1 MTKKLEKMVL
11 SAYELEREKRIAE
24 NQRVLEVLGL
34 AGHDKVSLKPTI
46 AKKKKNP
53 VVRPSLYA
61 DAPRR
66 SDRFVG
72 KEQDFAELPDSYHE
86 AEEREALE
94 QEAFEEF
101 RRRSRST
108 RLKKKPVLFSD
119 VQAASLADDM
129 KRVLERQRE
138 NMRQRALKVQTERRE
153 ELILKQLRAN
163 EEMVRRKNMIEQQR
177 KSMQQSIIMQ
187 TNSSRQHITTG
198 IPNLN
203 APTTAPPPPYET
215 ITPPVWCANCESW
228 KVPRKDGTPR
238 QHDCFP
244 PSRSRYCFPCNDDK
258 GDTIPLL
265 MLAGI
270 V

>member
-1 MTKKLEKMVL
+1 MVL

-34 AGHDKVSLKPTI
+34 AGENKLARKPTI
-46 AKKKKNP
+46 VKKKKNQ
-53 VVRPSLYA
+53 VVCAPLYA
-61 DAPRR
+61 DQPRR
-66 SDRFVG
+66 SSRLEG
-72 KEQDFAELPDSYHE
+72 TTHNFAELPESYHK

-94 QEAFEEF
+94 REAFEEF

-119 VQAASLADDM
+119 VQAAALAEDT
-129 KRVLERQRE
+129 KRVQERQRE
-138 NMRQRALKVQTERRE
+138 HMRQRALKVQAERE
-153 ELILKQLRAN
+153 ELLCKQRQAN
-163 EEMVRRKNMIEQQR
+163 EEMIRRKNMMIEQQR

-187 TNSSRQHITTG
+187 TNSSQQQTTTG
-198 IPNLN
+198 IPIPN

-215 ITPPVWCANCESW
+215 ITPPVWCSNCESW

-244 PSRSRYCFPCNDDK
+244 PSRSRYCVPCNDDDK

>member
-11 SAYELEREKRIAE
+11 SAYELEREKSIAE
-24 NQRVLEVLGL
+24 NQRILEVLGL
-34 AGHDKVSLKPTI
+34 AGHDKVTLKPTI
-46 AKKKKNP
+46 AKKKKKP
-53 VVRPSLYA
+53 VVRPSLYD

-94 QEAFEEF
+94 KEAFEEF

-129 KRVLERQRE
+129 KRVQERQRE

-153 ELILKQLRAN
+153 ELILKQRQAN
-163 EEMVRRKNMIEQQR
+163 EEMIRRKNMLIEQR
-177 KSMQQSIIMQ
+177 KSVQQSIMQ
-187 TNSSRQHITTG
+187 TNSNRQTTTG
-198 IPNLN
+198 SVPIPNV
-203 APTTAPPPPYET
+203 PTTAPPPPYDT

-258 GDTIPLL
+258 SDTIPLL